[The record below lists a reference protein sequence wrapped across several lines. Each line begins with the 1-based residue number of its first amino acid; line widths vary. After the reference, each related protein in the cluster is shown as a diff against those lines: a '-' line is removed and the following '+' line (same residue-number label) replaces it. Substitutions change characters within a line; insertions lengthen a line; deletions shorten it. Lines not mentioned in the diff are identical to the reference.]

1 MWTHAYL
8 HTPTDTTHWF
18 QLQDKRL
25 VYYRLSSQSWAEKP
39 EHYRHKVAAAVTTS
53 YSPCWSLL
61 RLCNKCGG
69 CNLHI
74 TVTYNKVFMDYVNMA
89 ETFIKHR
96 VSLWVYCAPHG
107 NELQEPSYWHFAARR
122 NRCWRAPDCIH
133 TEKSSKCFTS
143 PSVHTVT
150 RVPTTTKDVYCILG
164 FFLEQPTK
172 VLLSKQHT
180 VHQKNWTDVNN

>member
-18 QLQDKRL
+18 QLQDKRV

-107 NELQEPSYWHFAARR
+107 NELQEPSYWHCCKKESLLKGSRLYPYWEVIQMLYISFCTHSNQSTNNNKR
-122 NRCWRAPDCIH
+122 
-133 TEKSSKCFTS
+133 
-143 PSVHTVT
+143 
-150 RVPTTTKDVYCILG
+150 CILYSWL
-164 FFLEQPTK
+164 FLRAT
-172 VLLSKQHT
+172 
-180 VHQKNWTDVNN
+180 N